1 MRFIKNTFLC
11 SIMFFSVLSTTQ
23 VFASDNTSVGFIQNP
38 IWFSKDYIVSGDG
51 VKIYTL
57 IYNGSSDQLKG
68 MVVFYNGKVVLGRR
82 EIIVPGKSVKDVSI
96 DWKPV
101 SGTYKVRA
109 LLENPRLIDLRGVEL
124 KTVDISEETKENV
137 VEVKEKELVKA
148 EQNIKDSGTENI
160 SKQFSDLGTSLATDI
175 PKTASNIFTKID
187 RARSDSADFLEK
199 QKDIAEQEKNKP
211 VVKSDSVES
220 KKPSFIPDNPFAIA
234 KYYLYTVALF
244 VFNIKV
250 IFFSLLILILYFLI
264 RFVYRKIKNR

>member
-1 MRFIKNTFLC
+1 MSFIKNTFLC
-11 SIMFFSVLSTTQ
+11 SIIFFSLLSTSQ
-23 VFASDNTSVGFIQNP
+23 VFAGDNTSVGFIQNP
-38 IWFSKDYIVSGDG
+38 IWFSQDSIVSGDS

-68 MVVFYNGKVVLGRR
+68 MVVFYNEKIVLGRR
-82 EIIVPGKSVKDVSI
+82 EVIIPGKSVKDISI

-109 LLENPRLIDLRGVEL
+109 VLESPRLIDLRGTEL
-124 KTVDISEETKENV
+124 KTVDILQETKENV
-137 VEVKEKELVKA
+137 IEVKEKELVKA

-160 SKQFSDLGTSLATDI
+160 SKQFSELGTSLATNI
-175 PKTASNIFTKID
+175 PNTASNVFAKID
-187 RARSDSADFLEK
+187 KARSDGVIFLDK
-199 QKDIAEQEKNKP
+199 QKNIAEEEKNKP
-211 VVKSDSVES
+211 VIKGDSVES
-220 KKPSFIPDNPFAIA
+220 KKPSFIPDNPFAIV
-234 KYYLYTVALF
+234 KYYFYTAALF